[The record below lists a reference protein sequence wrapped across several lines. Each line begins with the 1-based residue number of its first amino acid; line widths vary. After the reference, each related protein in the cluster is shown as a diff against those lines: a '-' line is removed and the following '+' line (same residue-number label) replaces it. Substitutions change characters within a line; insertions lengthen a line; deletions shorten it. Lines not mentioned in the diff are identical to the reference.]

1 LKKQLAICAGL
12 LLLGLGTA
20 GTAVAQAVY
29 PSLPDP
35 ALPPYEIMS
44 IVRSTGLAPL
54 TRPIRRGPYYVLVAV
69 DRVGRQMRVVVDA
82 QLGDIV
88 NLRPALASGS
98 YGLELGGPYGLP
110 GRAAATPDTA
120 ASTPAYGSHPSADA
134 ALPPT
139 PPRSIPNVRAGNS
152 PNNVAVPPPTRL
164 AIAEPAPP
172 PPLPRPRPKLAL
184 NEAPAAAPAPAEPPA
199 GKPPAPAAAP
209 SGAGEAAKP
218 IE

>member
-12 LLLGLGTA
+12 LLLGLG
-20 GTAVAQAVY
+20 
-29 PSLPDP
+29 
-35 ALPPYEIMS
+35 
-44 IVRSTGLAPL
+44 STGLAPL

-88 NLRPALASGS
+88 NLRPALAAGS
-98 YGLELGGPYGLP
+98 YGLELGGRYGLP
-110 GRAAATPDTA
+110 GGHAATPDTA
-120 ASTPAYGSHPSADA
+120 GATPAYGSHPSGDA

-139 PPRSIPNVRAGNS
+139 PPRSIPNGRAVNP

-164 AIAEPAPP
+164 AIAEPALP

-184 NEAPAAAPAPAEPPA
+184 NEAPAAAPAEAPAEPPA
-199 GKPPAPAAAP
+199 AKASAPAAAP
-209 SGAGEAAKP
+209 ASPAPRGTGEAAKP